1 MRRADPKQVHVQ
13 VTGVA
18 GVVPDRDR
26 RRLGQRVAQ
35 GLGDARRPRHRRW
48 SRLPVGT
55 RTSLV
60 LVTYGGD
67 ASYLPWI
74 GAPRLL
80 VVR

>member
-1 MRRADPKQVHVQ
+1 VRRADPKQVHVQ
-13 VTGVA
+13 VTGVT
-18 GVVPDRDR
+18 GVVPTGSVDVWVNGSRKGSAT
-26 RRLGQRVAQ
+26 L
-35 GLGDARRPRHRRW
+35 DARGTAVVT
-48 SRLPVGT
+48 LPAGT

-74 GAPRLL
+74 GTPRIL